1 MQSEQTRLDMME
13 KAREYAVAEAN
24 RVYLTELRKSTKAE
38 LMKKAEAD
46 GVTAANAQE
55 REAYAHPDYIDLLKR
70 LRKATEVATLYRLE
84 FKMKEWEI
92 EVWRTKHATKRAEM
106 NIR

>member
-1 MQSEQTRLDMME
+1 MQSEETRLDMLN
-13 KAREYAVAEAN
+13 KAREYATAEAN

-38 LMKKAEAD
+38 LMKRAEAN

-55 REAYAHPDYIDLLKR
+55 RDAYAHPDYINLLEK
-70 LRKATEVATLYRLE
+70 LRQATETATLYRLE

-92 EVWRTKHATKRAEM
+92 EVWRTKHATRRAEM

>member
-1 MQSEQTRLDMME
+1 MQSEQTRLAMLE
-13 KAREYAVAEAN
+13 KAREYAAAEAT
-24 RVYLTELRKSTKAE
+24 RIYLTELRKSTKAD

-55 REAYAHPDYIDLLKR
+55 REAYAHPEYKALLRDLR
-70 LRKATEVATLYRLE
+70 EATEVATLRRLE

-92 EVWRTKHATKRAEM
+92 EVWRTKNATKRAEM
-106 NIR
+106 KL

>member
-1 MQSEQTRLDMME
+1 MQSEQTRIEMLE
-13 KAREYAVAEAN
+13 KAKEYALAEAE

-38 LMKKAEAD
+38 LMKEAEAQ

-55 REAYAHPDYIDLLKR
+55 REAYAHPAYISLLER
-70 LRKATEVATLYRLE
+70 LRKATEVATLRRLE

-92 EVWRTKHATKRAEM
+92 EVWRTKQATRRAETK
-106 NIR
+106 IL